1 MAGQVRVD
9 NVDGGRNNQ
18 IMVSTAAAAVA
29 LSALVLGQAA
39 PRVAPPPASGPWRLL
54 GAAVVSRPGKQLHF
68 FRTAMAP
75 NVLGVVASSSS
86 TQPIRV
92 HWWTYCEFE
101 SDDAMTEEH
110 QDTITGVHSVVAYPP
125 VLSGATLCYVAV
137 TARVAGAGVA
147 AAAVFDY

>member
-1 MAGQVRVD
+1 MRVD
-9 NVDGGRNNQ
+9 NVDEGRNNQ
-18 IMVSTAAAAVA
+18 VMVSTAAAVA

-54 GAAVVSRPGKQLHF
+54 GTAVVSRPGKQLHF

-86 TQPIRV
+86 TQPIRM

-101 SDDAMTEEH
+101 SDDATTEEH
-110 QDTITGVHSVVAYPP
+110 QATITGVHSVVAYPP

-137 TARVAGAGVA
+137 TARVASGVA

>member
-1 MAGQVRVD
+1 
-9 NVDGGRNNQ
+9 
-18 IMVSTAAAAVA
+18 MVSTAAALA

-54 GAAVVSRPGKQLHF
+54 GAAVVSRPGTQTHF

-75 NVLGVVASSSS
+75 TVLGVVASSSS
-86 TQPIRV
+86 AQPIRV

-101 SDDAMTEEH
+101 SDDATTEEH
-110 QDTITGVHSVVAYPP
+110 QETISGVHSVVAYPP

-137 TARVAGAGVA
+137 TARVAGARV